1 MNRAYSL
8 IALLLVTLWLPATE
22 WCALQAAGLVPS
34 PTLKDGSTCTCPP
47 GDNCGKDGC
56 QNLER
61 NLAEPTAPNDLM
73 IGAPQEAFWAF
84 QMWLLPAA
92 RQISLV
98 ESAGRLSR
106 DHNDACF
113 ALMRTWQFVLRAAL
127 EPRLPSLA

>member
-22 WCALQAAGLVPS
+22 WCALQAAGLIPS
-34 PTLKDGSTCTCPP
+34 PAHEDADCTCPP
-47 GDNCGKDGC
+47 GDSCGKDGC

-61 NLAEPTAPNDLM
+61 NLTEPTAANDLV
-73 IGAPQEAFWAF
+73 ICAPQEFFWAF
-84 QMWLLPAA
+84 QVWVLPVE

-98 ESAGRLSR
+98 ELEGSAAR
-106 DHNDACF
+106 DRSDVWF
-113 ALMRTWQFVLRAAL
+113 ALARTWQFARRAAL